1 MTLKKLNEL
10 RDSITTLKILQR
22 RIEEKERKAESATQN
37 LSGMPSAKGGCN
49 GKENIIL
56 SYVDDEKELKK
67 ICEEM
72 SVVHS
77 EAFAY
82 IMSIEEPAM
91 RLVFRYRFIN
101 ACTWNEV
108 ANLIG
113 GNTENSVKKM
123 VYRYIE
129 RHK

>member
-10 RDSITTLKILQR
+10 RNSITTLKNLQG
-22 RIEEKERKAESATQN
+22 RIEDKKRKAESATQN

-56 SYVDDEKELKK
+56 SYVDDEKELEK

-72 SVVHS
+72 SAVHS
-77 EAFAY
+77 EAFTY
-82 IMSIEEPAM
+82 IMSIEDTAI
-91 RLVFRYRFIN
+91 RLVFHYRFIDG
-101 ACTWNEV
+101 CTWNEV
-108 ANLIG
+108 ATLIG

-129 RHK
+129 WHQ